1 MQGALRV
8 VLVAVTTAGVV
19 GFLSLIARSSQ
30 LPEQTFVAAKAPSR
44 ACMPSHC
51 RAKAAAV
58 VRNDKQWL
66 RREFLRGKSLSRNRS
81 AMSARLNVRPVA
93 QSAEGGQDLHRTA
106 STATIRWSAVR
117 CAKASWPLS
126 RWEVRIADRITARE
140 VASICTFRSQ
150 VLNRSKGRS
159 DAGM

>member
-1 MQGALRV
+1 MLQALRRLLMQGALRV

-58 VRNDKQWL
+58 VRNDKQ
-66 RREFLRGKSLSRNRS
+66 
-81 AMSARLNVRPVA
+81 
-93 QSAEGGQDLHRTA
+93 
-106 STATIRWSAVR
+106 
-117 CAKASWPLS
+117 
-126 RWEVRIADRITARE
+126 
-140 VASICTFRSQ
+140 
-150 VLNRSKGRS
+150 
-159 DAGM
+159 